1 MAQTITSGDLVKK
14 LGGEL
19 IGDSNI
25 LINSVASLESAHK
38 NSIAFFNNPKYLDL
52 LKTTKAAVVIV
63 NRDDL
68 PDRSGTSIVIDNP
81 YLYFAKVSQLLN
93 PSKPLKKE
101 VHKSAII
108 HPSCKLGQ
116 DIYIGPNVV
125 IDENVSIDD
134 GVVIHAGSMIEA
146 DSVIGKASVIHPH
159 VVIKANTVIGKNCTL
174 YAGCVIGSDGFGYAK
189 DDSRWLAIP
198 QIGRVTLGDNVDI
211 GSNSTIDRGALDD
224 TIISSGVKVDNLVQ
238 IGHNCMIGENTIIAG
253 CVGIAGSAKIGKN
266 CAIGGAAMIL
276 GHLSIT
282 DDVTISPGSM
292 ITRSIKTSGTYTA
305 LMPFQDHEAW
315 LKTAAKIRR
324 LK

>member
-1 MAQTITSGDLVKK
+1 MAKTITSGDLVKK

-19 IGDSNI
+19 IGDPNL
-25 LINSVASLESAHK
+25 LINSVASLESANQ
-38 NSIAFFNNPKYLDL
+38 NSISFFNNPKYLDL
-52 LKTTKAAVVIV
+52 LKSTKAAVVIIRKD
-63 NRDDL
+63 NL

-93 PSKPLKKE
+93 PNKILKKE
-101 VHKSAII
+101 IHKSAII

-116 DIYIGPNVV
+116 DVYIGPNVV
-125 IDENVSIDD
+125 IEENVSLGDD
-134 GVVIHAGSMIEA
+134 VVIHAGSIVES
-146 DSVIGKASVIHPH
+146 DSAIGNASVIHPH
-159 VVIKANTVIGKNCTL
+159 VVIKANTIIGKNCIL
-174 YAGCVIGSDGFGYAK
+174 YAGCIIGSDGFGYAK
-189 DDSRWLAIP
+189 DDSKWLAIP
-198 QIGRVTLGDNVDI
+198 QIGRVILGDNVDI

-224 TIISSGVKVDNLVQ
+224 TIISSGVKIDNLVQ
-238 IGHNCMIGENTIIAG
+238 IGHNCLVGENTIIAG

-282 DDVTISPGSM
+282 DNVTISPGSM

-305 LMPFQDHEAW
+305 LMPFQDHETW
-315 LKTAAKIRR
+315 LKTAAKIKR

>member
-1 MAQTITSGDLVKK
+1 MGQTITSGDLVKK

-25 LINSVASLESAHK
+25 PINSVASLESAHQ
-38 NSIAFFNNPKYLDL
+38 NSISFFNNSKYSDL
-52 LKTTKAAVVIV
+52 LRTTKAAVVIV
-63 NRDDL
+63 NRESL
-68 PDRSGTSIVIDNP
+68 FLRTGVSIVIDNP

-93 PSKPLKKE
+93 PSKSLKKE
-101 VHKSAII
+101 IHKSAVI
-108 HPSCKLGQ
+108 HPSCKLGL
-116 DIYIGPNVV
+116 DIYIGPHVV

-146 DSVIGKASVIHPH
+146 DSVIGKASVVHPH
-159 VVIKANTVIGKNCTL
+159 VVIKTNTVIGKNCTL

-189 DDSRWLAIP
+189 DDSKWLAIP
-198 QIGRVTLGDNVDI
+198 QIGRVILGDNVDI

-224 TIISSGVKVDNLVQ
+224 TIIFSGVKIDNLVQ
-238 IGHNCMIGENTIIAG
+238 IGHNCIIGENTIIAG

>member
-52 LKTTKAAVVIV
+52 LKTTKAAVVIIDRG
-63 NRDDL
+63 NL

-93 PSKPLKKE
+93 PSKSLKKE

-108 HPSCKLGQ
+108 HPSCKLGL
-116 DIYIGPNVV
+116 DIYVGPNVV

-134 GVVIHAGSMIEA
+134 DVVIHAGSMIEA

-159 VVIKANTVIGKNCTL
+159 VVIKANTILGKNCTL

-189 DDSRWLAIP
+189 DDNKWIAIP
-198 QIGRVTLGDNVDI
+198 QTGRVILGDNVDI
-211 GSNSTIDRGALDD
+211 GSNSTIDRGTLDD

>member
-1 MAQTITSGDLVKK
+1 MAHTITSGDLVKK

-25 LINSVASLESAHK
+25 LIDSVASLESAHK
-38 NSIAFFNNPKYLDL
+38 NSISFFNNPRYSDL
-52 LKTTKAAVVIV
+52 LRTTKAAVVIV
-63 NRDDL
+63 NRESL
-68 PDRSGTSIVIDNP
+68 SFRSGVSIVIDNP

-93 PSKPLKKE
+93 PSKSLKKE

-108 HPSCKLGQ
+108 HPSCKLGL

-189 DDSRWLAIP
+189 DDNKWIAIP
-198 QIGRVTLGDNVDI
+198 QTGRVILGDNVDI
-211 GSNSTIDRGALDD
+211 GSNSTIDRGTLDD
-224 TIISSGVKVDNLVQ
+224 TIISSGVKIDNLVQ

-282 DDVTISPGSM
+282 DNVTISPGSM

-305 LMPFQDHEAW
+305 LMPFQEHEAW

>member
-1 MAQTITSGDLVKK
+1 MGQTITSGDLVKK

-25 LINSVASLESAHK
+25 LINSVATLASANQ
-38 NSIAFFNNPKYLDL
+38 NSISFFNNPRYSDL
-52 LKTTKAAVVIV
+52 LRTTKAAVVIV
-63 NRDDL
+63 NRESL
-68 PDRSGTSIVIDNP
+68 SFRKGVSIVIDNP

-93 PSKPLKKE
+93 PSKSLKKE

-189 DDSRWLAIP
+189 DDSNWLAIP
-198 QIGRVTLGDNVDI
+198 QIGRVILGDNVDI

-224 TIISSGVKVDNLVQ
+224 TIISSGVKIDNLVQ

-282 DDVTISPGSM
+282 DNVTISPGSM

>member
-1 MAQTITSGDLVKK
+1 MAHTITSGDLVKK

-38 NSIAFFNNPKYLDL
+38 NSISFFNNPRYSDL
-52 LKTTKAAVVIV
+52 LITTKAAVVII
-63 NRDDL
+63 NRESL
-68 PDRSGTSIVIDNP
+68 SFRSGVSIVIDNP

-93 PSKPLKKE
+93 PSKSLKKE
-101 VHKSAII
+101 VHKSAIV
-108 HPSCKLGQ
+108 HPSCKLGL

-189 DDSRWLAIP
+189 DDNKWIAIP
-198 QIGRVTLGDNVDI
+198 QTGRVILGDNVDI
-211 GSNSTIDRGALDD
+211 GSNSTIDRGTLDD
-224 TIISSGVKVDNLVQ
+224 TIISSGVKIDNLVQ

-282 DDVTISPGSM
+282 DNVTISPGSM

>member
-1 MAQTITSGDLVKK
+1 MGQTITSGELIKK

-25 LINSVASLESAHK
+25 LINSVASLESAHQK
-38 NSIAFFNNPKYLDL
+38 SISFFNNPRYADL
-52 LKTTKAAVVIV
+52 LKTTKSAVVIV
-63 NRDDL
+63 NRESL
-68 PDRSGTSIVIDNP
+68 SFRKGASIVVDNP

-93 PSKPLKKE
+93 PTKPLKKE
-101 VHKSAII
+101 IHKSAII

-134 GVVIHAGSMIEA
+134 SVVIHASSMIEA

-159 VVIKANTVIGKNCTL
+159 VVIKASTIIGKNCTL

-189 DDSRWLAIP
+189 DDSKWLAIP
-198 QIGRVTLGDNVDI
+198 QIGRVILGDNVDI

-224 TIISSGVKVDNLVQ
+224 TIISSGVKIDNLVQ

-276 GHLSIT
+276 GHLLIT

-292 ITRSIKTSGTYTA
+292 ITRSIKTPGTYTA

-315 LKTAAKIRR
+315 LKTAARIRR

>member
-1 MAQTITSGDLVKK
+1 MAHTITSGDLVKK

-38 NSIAFFNNPKYLDL
+38 NSISFFNNPRYSDL
-52 LKTTKAAVVIV
+52 LITTKAAVVII
-63 NRDDL
+63 NRESL
-68 PDRSGTSIVIDNP
+68 SFRSGVSIVIDNP

-93 PSKPLKKE
+93 PSKSLKKE

-108 HPSCKLGQ
+108 HPSCKLGL

-189 DDSRWLAIP
+189 DDNKWLAIP
-198 QIGRVTLGDNVDI
+198 QTGRVILGDNVDI
-211 GSNSTIDRGALDD
+211 GSNSTIDRGTLDD
-224 TIISSGVKVDNLVQ
+224 TIISSGVKIDNLVQ

-282 DDVTISPGSM
+282 DNVTISPGSM

>member
-38 NSIAFFNNPKYLDL
+38 NSISFFNNPRYSDL
-52 LKTTKAAVVIV
+52 LRTTKAAVVILSRESLSFRTGV
-63 NRDDL
+63 
-68 PDRSGTSIVIDNP
+68 SIVIDNP

-93 PSKPLKKE
+93 PSKSLKKE

-108 HPSCKLGQ
+108 HPSCKLGL

-159 VVIKANTVIGKNCTL
+159 VVIKANTIIGKNCTL

-189 DDSRWLAIP
+189 DDSKWLAIP
-198 QIGRVTLGDNVDI
+198 QIGRVILGDNVDI
-211 GSNSTIDRGALDD
+211 GSNSTIDRGTLDD
-224 TIISSGVKVDNLVQ
+224 TIISSGVKIDNLVQ
-238 IGHNCMIGENTIIAG
+238 IGHNCLVGENTIIAG

-276 GHLSIT
+276 GHLLIT
-282 DDVTISPGSM
+282 DNVTISPGSM

-315 LKTAAKIRR
+315 LKTAAKIKR

>member
-1 MAQTITSGDLVKK
+1 MGHTITSGDLVKK

-19 IGDSNI
+19 VGDPNL
-25 LINSVASLESAHK
+25 LINSVASLETAHQ
-38 NSIAFFNNPKYLDL
+38 NSISFFNNPKYSDL
-52 LKTTKAAVVIV
+52 LKSTKAAVVIV

-224 TIISSGVKVDNLVQ
+224 TIISSGVKIDNLVQ

>member
-1 MAQTITSGDLVKK
+1 MAHTITSGDLVKK

-38 NSIAFFNNPKYLDL
+38 NSISFFNNPRYSDL
-52 LKTTKAAVVIV
+52 LRTTKAAVVIV
-63 NRDDL
+63 NRESL
-68 PDRSGTSIVIDNP
+68 SFRSGVSIVIDNP

-93 PSKPLKKE
+93 PSKSLKKE

-108 HPSCKLGQ
+108 HPSCKLGL

-159 VVIKANTVIGKNCTL
+159 VVIKANTILGKNCTL

-189 DDSRWLAIP
+189 DDNKWIAIP
-198 QIGRVTLGDNVDI
+198 QTGRVILGDNVDI
-211 GSNSTIDRGALDD
+211 GSNSTIDRGTLDD
-224 TIISSGVKVDNLVQ
+224 TIISSGVKIDNLVQ

-282 DDVTISPGSM
+282 DNVTISPGSM

-305 LMPFQDHEAW
+305 LMPFQEHEAW

>member
-25 LINSVASLESAHK
+25 LINSVASLESAHQ
-38 NSIAFFNNPKYLDL
+38 NSISFFNNPRYSDL
-52 LKTTKAAVVIV
+52 LRTTKAAVVIV
-63 NRDDL
+63 NRESL
-68 PDRSGTSIVIDNP
+68 SFRTGVSIVIDNP

-93 PSKPLKKE
+93 PSKSLKKE

-108 HPSCKLGQ
+108 HASCKLGQ
-116 DIYIGPNVV
+116 GIYIGPNVV

-189 DDSRWLAIP
+189 DDSKWLAIP
-198 QIGRVTLGDNVDI
+198 QIGRVILGDNVDI

-224 TIISSGVKVDNLVQ
+224 TIVSSGVKIDNLVQ

>member
-1 MAQTITSGDLVKK
+1 MGQTITSGELIKK

-25 LINSVASLESAHK
+25 LINSVASLESAHQK
-38 NSIAFFNNPKYLDL
+38 SISFFNNPRYADL
-52 LKTTKAAVVIV
+52 LKTTKSAVVIV
-63 NRDDL
+63 NRESL
-68 PDRSGTSIVIDNP
+68 SFRKGASIVVDNP

-93 PSKPLKKE
+93 PTKPLKKE
-101 VHKSAII
+101 IHNSAII

-134 GVVIHAGSMIEA
+134 SVVIHASSMIEA

-159 VVIKANTVIGKNCTL
+159 VVIKASTIIGKNCTL

-189 DDSRWLAIP
+189 DDSKWLAIP
-198 QIGRVTLGDNVDI
+198 QIGRVILGDNVDI

-224 TIISSGVKVDNLVQ
+224 TIISSGVKIDNLVQ

-276 GHLSIT
+276 GHLLIT

-292 ITRSIKTSGTYTA
+292 ITRSIKTPGTYTA

-315 LKTAAKIRR
+315 LKTAARIRR

>member
-1 MAQTITSGDLVKK
+1 MGQTITSGDLIKQ

-25 LINSVASLESAHK
+25 LINSVASLESANK
-38 NSIAFFNNPKYLDL
+38 NSVSFFNNSKYLDL
-52 LKTTKAAVVIV
+52 LKNTKAALVILNKESCALHAGTCIVV
-63 NRDDL
+63 
-68 PDRSGTSIVIDNP
+68 DNP
-81 YLYFAKVSQLLN
+81 YLYFAKISRLLN
-93 PSKPLKKE
+93 PIKILKKE
-101 VHKSAII
+101 IHKSAII
-108 HPSCKLGQ
+108 HSTCKLGK
-116 DIYIGPNVV
+116 DIYIGPNV
-125 IDENVSIDD
+125 IIEENVSIAD
-134 GVVIHAGSMIEA
+134 GVTVHAGVIIES
-146 DSVIGKASVIHPH
+146 DNIIGSHSTIHPN
-159 VVIKANTVIGKNCTL
+159 VVIKTNTIIGKNCTL
-174 YAGCVIGSDGFGYAK
+174 YAGAVIGSDGFGYAK
-189 DDSRWLAIP
+189 DNDKWLAIP
-198 QIGRVTLGDNVDI
+198 QIGKVVLGDNVDI

-224 TIISSGVKVDNLVQ
+224 TIISSGVKIDNLVQ
-238 IGHNCMIGENTIIAG
+238 IGHNCIIGENTIIAG

-292 ITRSIKTSGTYTA
+292 ITRSIKNPGTYTA

>member
-1 MAQTITSGDLVKK
+1 MAHTITSGDLVKK

-38 NSIAFFNNPKYLDL
+38 NSISFFNNPRYSDL
-52 LKTTKAAVVIV
+52 LRTTKAAVVIV
-63 NRDDL
+63 NRESL
-68 PDRSGTSIVIDNP
+68 SFRSGVSIVIDNP

-93 PSKPLKKE
+93 PSKSLKKE

-108 HPSCKLGQ
+108 HPSCKLGL

-134 GVVIHAGSMIEA
+134 DVVIHAGSMIEA

-189 DDSRWLAIP
+189 DDNKWIAIP
-198 QIGRVTLGDNVDI
+198 QTGRVILGDNVDI
-211 GSNSTIDRGALDD
+211 GSNSTIDRGTLDD
-224 TIISSGVKVDNLVQ
+224 TIISSGVKIDNLVQ

-282 DDVTISPGSM
+282 DNVTISPGSM

-305 LMPFQDHEAW
+305 LMPFQEHEAW

>member
-1 MAQTITSGDLVKK
+1 MGQTITSGDLVKK

-19 IGDSNI
+19 IGDSNL
-25 LINSVASLESAHK
+25 LINSVASLESAHQ
-38 NSIAFFNNPKYLDL
+38 NSISFFNNPKYLDL
-52 LKTTKAAVVIV
+52 LKSTKAAVVIIKKD
-63 NRDDL
+63 NL

-93 PSKPLKKE
+93 PSKTLKKE
-101 VHKSAII
+101 IHKSAII

-116 DIYIGPNVV
+116 DVYIGPNVV
-125 IDENVSIDD
+125 IEENVSLGDD
-134 GVVIHAGSMIEA
+134 VIIHAGSIIES
-146 DSVIGKASVIHPH
+146 DSAIGNASVIHPH
-159 VVIKANTVIGKNCTL
+159 VVIKTNTIIGKNCIL
-174 YAGCVIGSDGFGYAK
+174 YAGCIIGSDGFGYAK
-189 DDSRWLAIP
+189 DDSKWLAIP
-198 QIGRVTLGDNVDI
+198 QIGRVLLGDNVDI

-224 TIISSGVKVDNLVQ
+224 TIISSGVKIDNLVQ
-238 IGHNCMIGENTIIAG
+238 IGHNCLVGENTIIAG

-282 DDVTISPGSM
+282 DNVTISPGSM

-305 LMPFQDHEAW
+305 LMPFQDHETW
-315 LKTAAKIRR
+315 LKTAAKIKR

>member
-1 MAQTITSGDLVKK
+1 MAHTITSGDLVKK

-38 NSIAFFNNPKYLDL
+38 NSISFFNNPRYSDL
-52 LKTTKAAVVIV
+52 LRTTKAAVVIV
-63 NRDDL
+63 NRESL
-68 PDRSGTSIVIDNP
+68 SFRSGVSIVIDNP

-93 PSKPLKKE
+93 PSKSLKKE

-108 HPSCKLGQ
+108 HPSCKLGL

-134 GVVIHAGSMIEA
+134 DVVIHAGSMIEA

-159 VVIKANTVIGKNCTL
+159 VVIKANTILGKNCTL

-189 DDSRWLAIP
+189 DDNKWIAIP
-198 QIGRVTLGDNVDI
+198 QTGRVILGDNVDI
-211 GSNSTIDRGALDD
+211 GSNSTIDRGTLDD
-224 TIISSGVKVDNLVQ
+224 TIISSGVKIDNLVQ

-282 DDVTISPGSM
+282 DNVTISPGSM

>member
-25 LINSVASLESAHK
+25 LINSVASLESAHQ
-38 NSIAFFNNPKYLDL
+38 NSISFFNNPRYVDL

-63 NRDDL
+63 NRESL
-68 PDRSGTSIVIDNP
+68 SFRKGVSIVIDNP

-93 PSKPLKKE
+93 PSKSLKKE

-125 IDENVSIDD
+125 IDEKVSIDD

-146 DSVIGKASVIHPH
+146 HSVIGKASIIHPH
-159 VVIKANTVIGKNCTL
+159 VVIKANTVIGENCTL

-189 DDSRWLAIP
+189 DDSKWLAIP
-198 QIGRVTLGDNVDI
+198 QIGRVILGDNVDI
-211 GSNSTIDRGALDD
+211 GSNSTIDRGTLDD
-224 TIISSGVKVDNLVQ
+224 TIISSGVKIDNLVQ
-238 IGHNCMIGENTIIAG
+238 IGHNCMIGENTVIAG

>member
-1 MAQTITSGDLVKK
+1 MAHTITSGDLVKK

-38 NSIAFFNNPKYLDL
+38 NSISFFNNPRYSDL
-52 LKTTKAAVVIV
+52 LRTTKAAVVIV
-63 NRDDL
+63 NRESL
-68 PDRSGTSIVIDNP
+68 SFRSGVSIVIDNP

-93 PSKPLKKE
+93 PSKSLKKE

-108 HPSCKLGQ
+108 HPSCKLGL

-189 DDSRWLAIP
+189 DDNKWLAIP
-198 QIGRVTLGDNVDI
+198 QTGRVILGDNVDI
-211 GSNSTIDRGALDD
+211 GSNSTIDRGTLDD
-224 TIISSGVKVDNLVQ
+224 TIISSGVKIDNLVQ

-282 DDVTISPGSM
+282 DNVTISPGSM